1 MKKANQGTK
10 SDFESKQKEIEL
22 EHKSTVNKIKSEIW
36 GDRLAFLQKMIKLAD
51 EGKQDSP
58 VQEVQTPKDKPA
70 VKAQALAQ
78 ASTKGMTQDDEEKD
92 NKNGDKKIKL
102 NQTSSKSKNKKEDL
116 INRIDKQLARLK
128 SKNQEKESEA
138 EGDQG

>member
-1 MKKANQGTK
+1 MKKTNLGGKT
-10 SDFESKQKEIEL
+10 DFEQKQKEIDL

-58 VQEVQTPKDKPA
+58 VQEVQSPKDKPA

-78 ASTKGMTQDDEEKD
+78 ASTKGKTQDDEENDSKFD
-92 NKNGDKKIKL
+92 DKKSKL
-102 NQTSSKSKNKKEDL
+102 SQTSSK
-116 INRIDKQLARLK
+116 
-128 SKNQEKESEA
+128 
-138 EGDQG
+138 